1 MIKRQYYAII
11 LEKFETE
18 YGPIR
23 KHVDLICATSMR
35 GIIAL
40 AWAAGIAAARI
51 VNLYAEK
58 GLSIFPYQSSWR
70 RKFGVQ
76 TYIRCFKIIM

>member
-1 MIKRQYYAII
+1 
-11 LEKFETE
+11 
-18 YGPIR
+18 
-23 KHVDLICATSMR
+23 MR